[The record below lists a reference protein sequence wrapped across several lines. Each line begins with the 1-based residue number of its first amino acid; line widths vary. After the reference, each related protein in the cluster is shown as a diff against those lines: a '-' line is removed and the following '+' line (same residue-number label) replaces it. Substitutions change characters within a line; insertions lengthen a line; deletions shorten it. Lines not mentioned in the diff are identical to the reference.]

1 MEDAVKLSTY
11 PEFKIEF
18 NTLSSM
24 SITSRKI
31 SCQKEKKKKKKGTST
46 FQERVIQ
53 LFDSNYSLLLLSL
66 QVGETEFWWAWRE
79 NSRGPP
85 ISLPLPLSTKHH
97 SCSFSLLFSILFFP
111 SSLKSSLLNI
121 PLNLYH
127 NFPFFFFLISFGK
140 IQIFNFIYLLDFVSF
155 MVGVNCI
162 ICIQTFLLFIFT

>member
-1 MEDAVKLSTY
+1 MEDAVKLSTN

-46 FQERVIQ
+46 FEERVIQ

-85 ISLPLPLSTKHH
+85 ISLPLP
-97 SCSFSLLFSILFFP
+97 
-111 SSLKSSLLNI
+111 
-121 PLNLYH
+121 
-127 NFPFFFFLISFGK
+127 PF
-140 IQIFNFIYLLDFVSF
+140 N
-155 MVGVNCI
+155 
-162 ICIQTFLLFIFT
+162 